1 MKRRLLDLLVCPS
14 CSGSFV
20 LTPELEEP
28 RPGSAAAGYETE
40 IIEGMLACAGCGHA
54 YPIIN
59 AIPRILDPDLLGRME
74 PRYPD
79 YFTRHGRPTTA
90 TASPDALGET
100 LDSFTRQRLD
110 LAPPGPEFIAQW
122 RAHLAKVLGP
132 ELTPEQIDGRLVL
145 DAGCGFGR
153 HVFTAVELGAEVVG
167 MDLSGAVDVAFRNT
181 QHLDRAHIV
190 QTNLYRPPFAQGT
203 FDIVWS
209 FGVLHHLPD
218 PREGFRVIARLARPV
233 GGLVAIWVYG
243 YEGMAFTYRLSHLRP
258 IRRLVAGRSARS
270 KVRASQAIA
279 AALSAAYWTP
289 LGVLDRLGFRKRI
302 ELLPLSEQIQHNW
315 SARVAAVHDRV
326 ATPITHYHDRAELE
340 AWFEDI
346 GMTDVVV
353 ADTNR
358 RGWRA
363 SGRRRDEAVVR
374 DEGAR
379 AKRRVLATEDSK

>member
-14 CSGSFV
+14 CFGSFV
-20 LTPELEEP
+20 LTPDVEER

-40 IIEGMLACAGCGHA
+40 VIEGMLACASCGDA

-59 AIPRILDPDLLGRME
+59 AIPRILDPDLLTRME
-74 PRYPD
+74 SRYPD
-79 YFTRHGRPTTA
+79 YFARHGRTTTT
-90 TASPDALGET
+90 TASPDALGDT
-100 LDSFTRQRLD
+100 LESFTRQRLD
-110 LAPPGPEFIAQW
+110 LAPPCPEFIAQW

-132 ELTPEQIDGRLVL
+132 AVEPGQIEGRLVL

-153 HVFTAVELGAEVVG
+153 HIFTAAERGAEVVG
-167 MDLSGAVDVAFRNT
+167 MDLSGAVDIAFRNT
-181 QHLDRAHIV
+181 QHLDRTHIV
-190 QTNLYRPPFAQGT
+190 QTNLYRPPFRNGT

-218 PREGFRVIARLARPV
+218 PREGFRVISRLARPD

-243 YEGMAFTYRLSHLRP
+243 YQGMAFTYRLSHLRP
-258 IRRLVAGRSARS
+258 IRRLVAGRSART

-279 AALSAAYWTP
+279 ATLSAAYWTP
-289 LGVLDRLGFRKRI
+289 LRVLDRLGFGRRI
-302 ELLPLSEQIQHNW
+302 ERLPLSEQVHHSW
-315 SARVAAVHDRV
+315 SSRVAAVHDRV

-340 AWFEDI
+340 GWFEEI
-346 GMTDVVV
+346 GMADIVV

-363 SGRRRDEAVVR
+363 SGRRRDDALVR
-374 DEGAR
+374 NDESWPSRAALAR
-379 AKRRVLATEDSK
+379 EDSR